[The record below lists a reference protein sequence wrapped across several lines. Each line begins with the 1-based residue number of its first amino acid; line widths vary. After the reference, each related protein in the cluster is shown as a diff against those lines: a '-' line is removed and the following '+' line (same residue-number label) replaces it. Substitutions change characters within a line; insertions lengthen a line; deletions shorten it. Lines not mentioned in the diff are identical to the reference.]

1 MTEDNTTNNKTI
13 LCEVCGTALVP
24 TKKPITH
31 DGSLKHDGSFTYGGQ
46 ICPKCHPEYVSE
58 E

>member
-1 MTEDNTTNNKTI
+1 MTENNTTNDKTI
-13 LCEVCGTALVP
+13 FCNVCGTALVP
-24 TKKPITH
+24 SKKPITR
-31 DGSLKHDGSFTYGGQ
+31 DSQLKHDGSFTYGNK